1 MGGKLTK
8 RKKGY
13 NVNDPKDQKEEA
25 AGRHTGKQNE
35 EDTSMTFKLKSES
48 EASGSSSTVV
58 DTTAVEKAAVEA
70 NRTSQET
77 NPPEEAAPDAS
88 PKEVEEASAGGETAP
103 LTVNEEP
110 KAAEASA
117 ATELS
122 SQAKNPGPEVSGT
135 NEKEVFAEPQQSSE
149 SSPPESQDVQSR
161 PEAAGGSI
169 TSATDVTIEES
180 QDSENEIFAKATEKK
195 ISCTESTAQDPD
207 PGSVNQVQRDSA
219 DLEQPGTSST
229 AINLISK
236 PDLESPKDPTTLA
249 VAPEISLGECRSS
262 ALDDPSEISAMA
274 TDTSVHH
281 KPCVPELESTSQ
293 GLRVPEDATVDS
305 KVSEVVEA
313 EGNPVPE
320 EAENIQEAPIFQ
332 VSPTLDKAE
341 GQSESTKDTET
352 EATLTA
358 NGTPQTAVSESCT
371 PVDEKMEETG
381 MLENVVN
388 SPTEGS
394 SEAGE
399 NHLYDHSEGASTEAI
414 ITASPSE
421 DIALGV
427 KVKHENGE
435 VEDVRCSTPELSSPC
450 LEQADKPAADKPT
463 KIQQEC
469 VGGISKYLE
478 NSNEAED
485 GEILQETLGVPDA
498 SQALELV

>member
-25 AGRHTGKQNE
+25 AGRHAGKQNE

-48 EASGSSSTVV
+48 EASGASSTIV

-70 NRTSQET
+70 NRTPQET
-77 NPPEEAAPDAS
+77 NPPEEAAPEAS
-88 PKEVEEASAGGETAP
+88 PKEVQEASAGGEAAP
-103 LTVNEEP
+103 LMANEEL

-117 ATELS
+117 TPELS
-122 SQAKNPGPEVSGT
+122 SQVRDPGPEVSGT
-135 NEKEVFAEPQQSSE
+135 TEKEVFSEPQQSSK

-161 PEAAGGSI
+161 PEAAEGSV
-169 TSATDVTIEES
+169 TSPTDVTIEES
-180 QDSENEIFAKATEKK
+180 KDSENEIIAKATEKK
-195 ISCTESTAQDPD
+195 LSFTETTAQDPD
-207 PGSVNQVQRDSA
+207 PGSVNQVQGDSA
-219 DLEQPGTSST
+219 ELEQPGTFST
-229 AINLISK
+229 AISLNSK
-236 PDLESPKDPTTLA
+236 PDLESRKDPTALA
-249 VAPEISLGECRSS
+249 VAPEISLGECCSS
-262 ALDDPSEISAMA
+262 VLDDPSEISAMV

-281 KPCVPELESTSQ
+281 KPCVPELESTPQ
-293 GLRVPEDATVDS
+293 VLHDPEDATVDS

-332 VSPTLDKAE
+332 ASPTLDKAE
-341 GQSESTKDTET
+341 GPSESTKDTET
-352 EATLTA
+352 EA
-358 NGTPQTAVSESCT
+358 NGIPQTTVSESFT
-371 PVDEKMEETG
+371 SVDEKMEEIG
-381 MLENVVN
+381 LLEKVVN

-399 NHLYDHSEGASTEAI
+399 NHLYDRSEGVSTEAI

-421 DIALGV
+421 DVALGE

-435 VEDVRCSTPELSSPC
+435 VEDVICSTPELSSPC

-469 VGGISKYLE
+469 VGSISESLK
-478 NSNEAED
+478 NPNEAED
-485 GEILQETLGVPDA
+485 GEFLRETLGVADA
-498 SQALELV
+498 SQALELF